1 MKNKFKCG
9 MRANCKMIDDACCI
23 DLKKTLEEF
32 YKKQAEI
39 TKRLEEREKMNNKF
53 KYVFEDNYNF
63 YYADNIVY
71 KYFEYI
77 ADDSEPRMVGTVK
90 VVSVEMTTAMVFNE
104 EEQAVEALYCV
115 CFAVN
120 DSEKKYSI
128 ALTKNALTKNDLIN
142 KLGFTIVAKK
152 NNPSD
157 THA

>member
-1 MKNKFKCG
+1 
-9 MRANCKMIDDACCI
+9 
-23 DLKKTLEEF
+23 
-32 YKKQAEI
+32 
-39 TKRLEEREKMNNKF
+39 MNNKF
-53 KYVFEDNYNF
+53 KYVFEDDYNF

-120 DSEKKYSI
+120 NSEKKYSI

-142 KLGFTIVAKK
+142 KLRFTIVAKK

-157 THA
+157 AHA